1 MNSEITIVDINPLP
15 KMQLFVILIVLISE
29 MSSLIYIT
37 PFLPFMI
44 ESFGV
49 EEKNIGYYS
58 GSIISSYM
66 VGQFFSN
73 IIWGY
78 ISERIGIK
86 PVIMFGL
93 LSSSI
98 CTFIFGFS
106 KNLTWVITTRL
117 VQGLLSG
124 NLGVTKTYLYLI
136 TDKSNE
142 AKAFSVFPVGMC
154 IGSIIAPAIGGLLE
168 TPSKIWPSIG
178 ENDLLFIYPY
188 LLPSIIISILPLI
201 GFIIAG
207 LYVKESYKNRTEE
220 FTDINI
226 TTSEHN
232 AIIAKSLFTKNIVLT
247 ILLYLNIRFTMIGS
261 DNLFPLLLAT
271 SKKNRGLG
279 FSTNQIG
286 LIYVISASILMGYS
300 IIVIPYLKNK
310 LGTYKL
316 FLIAQFLFPIS
327 IFSISLLSNMNNIN
341 NISLLIISSI
351 FFIIKASIG
360 SISIILINIMINNS
374 VEKKYLGRINGISQ
388 SFAAL
393 GSIIGPILSGIAY
406 SWSLKNDNFFP
417 LNIHFSFTLF
427 AVISVLN
434 IIATALLDNSIN
446 NRIN

>member
-49 EEKNIGYYS
+49 EEKIIGYYS

-188 LLPSIIISILPLI
+188 LLPSIIISILP
-201 GFIIAG
+201 
-207 LYVKESYKNRTEE
+207 
-220 FTDINI
+220 
-226 TTSEHN
+226 
-232 AIIAKSLFTKNIVLT
+232 
-247 ILLYLNIRFTMIGS
+247 
-261 DNLFPLLLAT
+261 
-271 SKKNRGLG
+271 
-279 FSTNQIG
+279 
-286 LIYVISASILMGYS
+286 
-300 IIVIPYLKNK
+300 
-310 LGTYKL
+310 
-316 FLIAQFLFPIS
+316 
-327 IFSISLLSNMNNIN
+327 
-341 NISLLIISSI
+341 
-351 FFIIKASIG
+351 
-360 SISIILINIMINNS
+360 
-374 VEKKYLGRINGISQ
+374 
-388 SFAAL
+388 
-393 GSIIGPILSGIAY
+393 
-406 SWSLKNDNFFP
+406 
-417 LNIHFSFTLF
+417 
-427 AVISVLN
+427 
-434 IIATALLDNSIN
+434 
-446 NRIN
+446 

>member
-1 MNSEITIVDINPLP
+1 METDNEIVNINPLP

-49 EEKNIGYYS
+49 EEKDIGYYS

-78 ISERIGIK
+78 ISEKIGIK
-86 PVIMFGL
+86 PVIMVGL

-168 TPSKIWPSIG
+168 SPSKYWPSMG
-178 ENDLLFIYPY
+178 ENNLLFIYPY
-188 LLPSIIISILPLI
+188 LLPSIIIAILPLV

-207 LYVKESYKNRTEE
+207 LYVKEPYKNRNEE
-220 FTDINI
+220 FTNIN
-226 TTSEHN
+226 TTREHN

-247 ILLYLNIRFTMIGS
+247 VLLYLNIRFTMIGS

-279 FSTNQIG
+279 FTTNQIG
-286 LIYVISASILMGYS
+286 LIYVISASFLMGYS

-316 FLIAQFLFPIS
+316 FFIVQFLFPIS
-327 IFSISLLSNMNNIN
+327 IFSVSLLSNMNNIN
-341 NISLLIISSI
+341 NISLLVTSSI
-351 FFIIKASIG
+351 IFIIKASIG

-393 GSIIGPILSGIAY
+393 GSILGPLISGISY
-406 SWSLKNDNFFP
+406 SWSLANDKFFP

-427 AVISVLN
+427 AIISVLN
-434 IIATALLDNSIN
+434 IIATAFLDDSIN

>member
-1 MNSEITIVDINPLP
+1 METDNEIVNINPLP

-49 EEKNIGYYS
+49 EEKDIGYYS

-78 ISERIGIK
+78 ISEKIGIK
-86 PVIMFGL
+86 PVIMVGL

-168 TPSKIWPSIG
+168 SPSKYWPSMG
-178 ENDLLFIYPY
+178 ENNLLFIYPY
-188 LLPSIIISILPLI
+188 LLPSIIIAILPLV

-207 LYVKESYKNRTEE
+207 LYVKEPYKNRNEE
-220 FTDINI
+220 FTNIN
-226 TTSEHN
+226 TTREHN

-247 ILLYLNIRFTMIGS
+247 VLLYLNIRFTMIGS

-279 FSTNQIG
+279 FTTNQIG
-286 LIYVISASILMGYS
+286 LIYVISASFLMGYS

-316 FLIAQFLFPIS
+316 FFIVQFLFPIS
-327 IFSISLLSNMNNIN
+327 IFSVSLLSNMNNIN
-341 NISLLIISSI
+341 NISLLVTSSI
-351 FFIIKASIG
+351 IFIIKASIG

-393 GSIIGPILSGIAY
+393 GSILGPLISGIAY
-406 SWSLKNDNFFP
+406 SWSLTNDKFFP

-427 AVISVLN
+427 AIISVLN
-434 IIATALLDNSIN
+434 IIATAFLDDSIN

>member
-1 MNSEITIVDINPLP
+1 MDNNNNEIFNINPLP

-49 EEKNIGYYS
+49 EEKDIGYYS

-78 ISERIGIK
+78 ISEKIGIK
-86 PVIMFGL
+86 PVIMVGL

-168 TPSKIWPSIG
+168 TPSKYWPSIG
-178 ENDLLFIYPY
+178 ENNLLFIYPY
-188 LLPSIIISILPLI
+188 LLPSIIIAILPFV

-207 LYVKESYKNRTEE
+207 LYVKEPYKNRTEE
-220 FTDINI
+220 FANIN
-226 TTSEHN
+226 TTQEHN
-232 AIIAKSLFTKNIVLT
+232 AIIAKSLFTKNIILT

-271 SKKNRGLG
+271 SKKNKGLG

-286 LIYVISASILMGYS
+286 LIYVISASFLMGYS

-316 FLIAQFLFPIS
+316 FFIIQFLFPIS

-341 NISLLIISSI
+341 NISLLVISSI
-351 FFIIKASIG
+351 IFIIKASIG

-393 GSIIGPILSGIAY
+393 GSILGPLISGIAY
-406 SWSLKNDNFFP
+406 SWSLTNDNIFP

-427 AVISVLN
+427 AIISVLN
-434 IIATALLDNSIN
+434 IIATAFLDDSIN

>member
-1 MNSEITIVDINPLP
+1 MENNNEIVNINPLP

-49 EEKNIGYYS
+49 EEKDIGYYS

-78 ISERIGIK
+78 ISEKIGIK
-86 PVIMFGL
+86 PVIMVGL

-168 TPSKIWPSIG
+168 TPSKYWSNMS
-178 ENDLLFIYPY
+178 ENNLLFIYPY
-188 LLPSIIISILPLI
+188 LLPSIIIAILPFF

-207 LYVKESYKNRTEE
+207 LYVKEPYKNKTEE
-220 FTDINI
+220 FTDINN
-226 TTSEHN
+226 TREHN
-232 AIIAKSLFTKNIVLT
+232 AIMAKSLFTKNIVLT
-247 ILLYLNIRFTMIGS
+247 VLLYLNIRFTMIGS

-286 LIYVISASILMGYS
+286 LIYVISASFLMGYS

-316 FLIAQFLFPIS
+316 FFIVQFLFPIS
-327 IFSISLLSNMNNIN
+327 IFSVSLLSNMNNIN
-341 NISLLIISSI
+341 NISLLVISSI
-351 FFIIKASIG
+351 IFIFKASIG

-393 GSIIGPILSGIAY
+393 GSILGPLISGIAY
-406 SWSLKNDNFFP
+406 SWSLANNKFFP

-427 AVISVLN
+427 AIISVLN
-434 IIATALLDNSIN
+434 IIATAFLDDSIN

>member
-1 MNSEITIVDINPLP
+1 METDNEIVNINPLP

-49 EEKNIGYYS
+49 EEKDIGYYS

-78 ISERIGIK
+78 ISEKIGIK
-86 PVIMFGL
+86 PVIMIGL

-98 CTFIFGFS
+98 CTFTFGFS

-168 TPSKIWPSIG
+168 SPSKYWPNMG
-178 ENDLLFIYPY
+178 ENNLLFIYPY
-188 LLPSIIISILPLI
+188 LLPSIIIAILPLV

-207 LYVKESYKNRTEE
+207 LYVKEPYKNRTEE
-220 FTDINI
+220 FTDIN
-226 TTSEHN
+226 TTREHN
-232 AIIAKSLFTKNIVLT
+232 AIMAKSLFTKNIILT
-247 ILLYLNIRFTMIGS
+247 VLLYLNIRFTMIGS

-286 LIYVISASILMGYS
+286 LIYVISASFLMGYS

-316 FLIAQFLFPIS
+316 FFIVQFLFPIS
-327 IFSISLLSNMNNIN
+327 IFSVSLLSNMNNIN
-341 NISLLIISSI
+341 NISLLVTSSI
-351 FFIIKASIG
+351 IFIIKASIG

-393 GSIIGPILSGIAY
+393 GSILGPLISGIAY
-406 SWSLKNDNFFP
+406 SWSLANDKFFP

-427 AVISVLN
+427 AIISVLN
-434 IIATALLDNSIN
+434 IIATAFLDDSIN

>member
-1 MNSEITIVDINPLP
+1 METDNEIVNINPLP

-49 EEKNIGYYS
+49 EEKDIGYYS

-78 ISERIGIK
+78 ISEKIGIK
-86 PVIMFGL
+86 PVIMVGL

-168 TPSKIWPSIG
+168 SPSKYWPSMG
-178 ENDLLFIYPY
+178 ENNLLFIYPY
-188 LLPSIIISILPLI
+188 LLPSIIIAILPLV

-207 LYVKESYKNRTEE
+207 LYVKEPYKNRNEE
-220 FTDINI
+220 FTNIN
-226 TTSEHN
+226 TTREHN
-232 AIIAKSLFTKNIVLT
+232 AIMAKSLFTKNIVLT
-247 ILLYLNIRFTMIGS
+247 VLLYLNIRFTMIGS

-279 FSTNQIG
+279 FTTNQIG
-286 LIYVISASILMGYS
+286 LIYVISASFLMGYS

-316 FLIAQFLFPIS
+316 FFIVQFLFPIS
-327 IFSISLLSNMNNIN
+327 IFSVSLLSNMNNIN
-341 NISLLIISSI
+341 NISLLVTSSI
-351 FFIIKASIG
+351 IFIIKASIG

-393 GSIIGPILSGIAY
+393 GSILGPLISGISY
-406 SWSLKNDNFFP
+406 SWSLANDKFFP

-427 AVISVLN
+427 AIISVLN
-434 IIATALLDNSIN
+434 IIATAFLDDSIN

>member
-1 MNSEITIVDINPLP
+1 METDNEIVNINPLP

-49 EEKNIGYYS
+49 EEKDIGYYS

-78 ISERIGIK
+78 ISEKIGIK
-86 PVIMFGL
+86 PVIMVGL

-168 TPSKIWPSIG
+168 SPSKYWPSMG
-178 ENDLLFIYPY
+178 ENNLLFIYPY
-188 LLPSIIISILPLI
+188 LLPSIIIAILPLV

-207 LYVKESYKNRTEE
+207 LYVKEPYKNRNEE
-220 FTDINI
+220 FTNIN
-226 TTSEHN
+226 TTREHN
-232 AIIAKSLFTKNIVLT
+232 AIMAKSLFTKNIVLT
-247 ILLYLNIRFTMIGS
+247 VLLYLNIRFTMIGS

-286 LIYVISASILMGYS
+286 LIYVISASFLMGYS

-316 FLIAQFLFPIS
+316 FFIVQFLFPIS
-327 IFSISLLSNMNNIN
+327 IFSVSLLSNMNNIN
-341 NISLLIISSI
+341 NISLLVTSSI
-351 FFIIKASIG
+351 IFIIKASIG

-393 GSIIGPILSGIAY
+393 GSILGPLISGISY
-406 SWSLKNDNFFP
+406 SWSLANDKFFP

-427 AVISVLN
+427 AIISVLN
-434 IIATALLDNSIN
+434 IIATAFLDDSIN

>member
-1 MNSEITIVDINPLP
+1 METDNEIVNINPLP

-49 EEKNIGYYS
+49 EEKDIGYYS

-78 ISERIGIK
+78 ISEKIGIK
-86 PVIMFGL
+86 PVIMIGL

-98 CTFIFGFS
+98 CTFTFGFS

-168 TPSKIWPSIG
+168 TPSKYWPNIS
-178 ENDLLFIYPY
+178 ENNLLFIYPY
-188 LLPSIIISILPLI
+188 LLPSIIIAILPLV

-207 LYVKESYKNRTEE
+207 LYVKEPYKNRTEE
-220 FTDINI
+220 FTDIN
-226 TTSEHN
+226 TTREHN
-232 AIIAKSLFTKNIVLT
+232 AIMAKSLFTKNIILT
-247 ILLYLNIRFTMIGS
+247 VLLYLNIRFTMIGS

-286 LIYVISASILMGYS
+286 LIYVISASFLMGYS

-316 FLIAQFLFPIS
+316 FFIVQFLFPIS
-327 IFSISLLSNMNNIN
+327 IFSLSLLSNMNNIN
-341 NISLLIISSI
+341 NISLLVTSSI
-351 FFIIKASIG
+351 IFIIKASIG

-393 GSIIGPILSGIAY
+393 GSILGPLISGIAY
-406 SWSLKNDNFFP
+406 SWSLANDKFFP

-427 AVISVLN
+427 AIISVLN
-434 IIATALLDNSIN
+434 IIATAFLDDSIN